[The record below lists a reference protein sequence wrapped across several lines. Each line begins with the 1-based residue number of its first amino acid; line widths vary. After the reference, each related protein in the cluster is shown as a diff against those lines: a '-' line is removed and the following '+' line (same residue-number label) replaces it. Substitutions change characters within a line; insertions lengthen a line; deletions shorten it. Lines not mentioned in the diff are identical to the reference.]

1 MEGNIMKFY
10 TLSLFAAAMLFA
22 IAPHAF
28 ASKADYCS
36 VYAHDFADG
45 HSQDKAVWQHK
56 YEIAMTDCLG
66 ETSTAETASTPRT
79 KTVVKAKKIEQKV
92 ASVQTKTAKQ
102 TQPAPASSA
111 TQTKLQ
117 PGSEAWNN
125 YCTNKYAS
133 FNTKTGTYTSKTGV
147 ARKCVVFYP

>member
-1 MEGNIMKFY
+1 MEGNMMKFY
-10 TLSLFAAAMLFA
+10 TFSLLAATMAFA

-45 HSQDKAVWQHK
+45 HSQEKAVWQHK

-66 ETSTAETASTPRT
+66 ENSTVETVRSPKT
-79 KTVVKAKKIEQKV
+79 KTVVKVKKIEQKV
-92 ASVQTKTAKQ
+92 ASVQTKTVKQ
-102 TQPAPASSA
+102 TQPIPASSA

-133 FNTKTGTYTSKTGV
+133 FNTETGTYTSKTGV